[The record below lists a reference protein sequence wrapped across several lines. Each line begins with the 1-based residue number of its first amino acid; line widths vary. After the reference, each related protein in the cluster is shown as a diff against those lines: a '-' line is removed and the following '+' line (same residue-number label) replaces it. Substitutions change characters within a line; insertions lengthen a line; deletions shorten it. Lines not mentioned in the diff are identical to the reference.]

1 MKKDFFKISFCSTNL
16 KTLEFTISM
25 STRLLETCLSVVT
38 IRDNLDCI
46 CQVIKL
52 LLASICRQRREADE
66 SADQERR
73 QKNENDAIKALL
85 AILKARL
92 GIDLSPYMPYY
103 YGGYAL
109 ANELLVC

>member
-1 MKKDFFKISFCSTNL
+1 
-16 KTLEFTISM
+16 M
-25 STRLLETCLSVVT
+25 STRLLETCLRVVT

-52 LLASICRQRREADE
+52 LLASICRQRREVDE

-85 AILKARL
+85 ASLKARL

-103 YGGYAL
+103 YEGYTL
-109 ANELLVC
+109 ANELSVC

>member
-1 MKKDFFKISFCSTNL
+1 MC
-16 KTLEFTISM
+16 
-25 STRLLETCLSVVT
+25 TRLLETCLKKLT

-52 LLASICRQRREADE
+52 LLASICRQRREVDE

-85 AILKARL
+85 VSLRTRL
-92 GIDLSPYMPYY
+92 RVDLSPYMSNYY
-103 YGGYAL
+103 RGDAL
-109 ANELLVC
+109 ANELLVCE